1 MISSY
6 GPVRRSRAAWD
17 ILHPGP
23 VTLTRKVLRVPHR
36 LSSVVLIFG
45 GLAMIAPAGLAA
57 ERAKVIILGS
67 GTPIPDPAS
76 SGPCVAVVVNGQAYL
91 FDAGPG
97 VVRQAEAAAEKF
109 GLAALDATNLTRL
122 FITHLHSDHTLGY
135 PDLMLTTWVVG
146 RRQPLE
152 VYGPVGIDAMTDHL
166 KEAYA
171 ADIKVRTEGAEGLS
185 IRALTVNVHEISAA
199 GSVYRDANIT
209 VRAISVPHG
218 SWPQA
223 FGYAIDAAGRSIVIS
238 GDTAPTEAIVE
249 ACHGCDV
256 LVHEVYSADRFDLVF
271 GPRRGQYHSTF
282 HTSTRQLAELAS
294 RAKPKLLVLYH
305 QLYFGRPEEVDLEK
319 EIHRSYA
326 GVVVN
331 GRDLTAY

>member
-1 MISSY
+1 MSL
-6 GPVRRSRAAWD
+6 AAF
-17 ILHPGP
+17 P
-23 VTLTRKVLRVPHR
+23 
-36 LSSVVLIFG
+36 
-45 GLAMIAPAGLAA
+45 A

-67 GTPIPDPAS
+67 GTPIPDPSS

-97 VVRQAEAAAEKF
+97 VVRQAQAAAGKF

-135 PDLMLTTWVVG
+135 PDLMLTPWVVG
-146 RRQPLE
+146 RAQPLE
-152 VYGPVGIDAMTDHL
+152 VYGPEGLAAMTGHL
-166 KEAYA
+166 KDAYA

-185 IRALTVNVHEISAA
+185 KRALAVNVHEISAA
-199 GSVYRDANIT
+199 GIVYRDSNVT
-209 VRAISVPHG
+209 VRAIAVSHG

-223 FGYAIDAAGRSIVIS
+223 YGYAIDAGGRSIVIS

-271 GPRRGQYHSTF
+271 GARRGQYHSTF

-305 QLYFGRPEEVDLEK
+305 QLYFGPRDQVDLEK
-319 EIHRSYA
+319 EIRRSYA
-326 GVVVN
+326 GTVVS

>member
-1 MISSY
+1 MM
-6 GPVRRSRAAWD
+6 P
-17 ILHPGP
+17 
-23 VTLTRKVLRVPHR
+23 
-36 LSSVVLIFG
+36 
-45 GLAMIAPAGLAA
+45 PAGSAA
-57 ERAKVIILGS
+57 ERARVIILGS
-67 GTPIPDPAS
+67 GTPIPDPSS

-97 VVRQAEAAAEKF
+97 VVRRAQAAAEKF
-109 GLAALDATNLTRL
+109 GMAALDATNLTRL

-135 PDLMLTTWVVG
+135 PDLILTPWVVG

-152 VYGPVGIDAMTDHL
+152 VYGPEGMAAMTEHL

-171 ADIKVRTEGAEGLS
+171 ADIKVRTEGAEHLS
-185 IRALTVNVHEISAA
+185 TLGLTVNVHEISAA
-199 GSVYRDANIT
+199 GSVYRDANVT
-209 VRAISVPHG
+209 VKAIDVPHG

-223 FGYAIDAAGRSIVIS
+223 FGYAIDAGGRSIVIS

-271 GPRRGQYHSTF
+271 GARRGQYHSTF
-282 HTSTRQLAELAS
+282 HTSTRQLAELATK
-294 RAKPKLLVLYH
+294 AKPKLLVLYH
-305 QLYFGRPEEVDLEK
+305 QLYFGPHEEVDLEK
-319 EIHRSYA
+319 EIRRSYS
-326 GVVVN
+326 GIVVN

>member
-1 MISSY
+1 M
-6 GPVRRSRAAWD
+6 
-17 ILHPGP
+17 
-23 VTLTRKVLRVPHR
+23 
-36 LSSVVLIFG
+36 
-45 GLAMIAPAGLAA
+45 MAPAGSSA
-57 ERAKVIILGS
+57 EAAKVIILGS
-67 GTPIPDPAS
+67 GTPIPDPSS
-76 SGPCVAVVVNGQAYL
+76 SGPCVAIVVNGQAYL

-97 VVRQAEAAAEKF
+97 VVRQAEAAALKF
-109 GLAALDATNLTRL
+109 RMAALDATNLTRL

-135 PDLMLTTWVVG
+135 PDLILTTWVVG

-152 VYGPVGIDAMTDHL
+152 VYGPLGISAMTDHL
-166 KEAYA
+166 MQAYA

-185 IRALTVNVHEISAA
+185 KRALTVNVHEIASD
-199 GSVYRDANIT
+199 GIVYRDPNVT
-209 VRAISVPHG
+209 VRAISVLHG

-238 GDTAPTEAIVE
+238 GDTAPSDAIVA

-256 LVHEVYSADRFDLVF
+256 LVHEVYSADRHALVY
-271 GPRRGQYHSTF
+271 GSRAGQYHASF

-305 QLYFGRPEEVDLEK
+305 QLYFGPREEVDLEK
-319 EIHRSYA
+319 EIRRTYS
-326 GVVVN
+326 GNVVS

>member
-1 MISSY
+1 MMA
-6 GPVRRSRAAWD
+6 PV
-17 ILHPGP
+17 
-23 VTLTRKVLRVPHR
+23 
-36 LSSVVLIFG
+36 
-45 GLAMIAPAGLAA
+45 GLAA
-57 ERAKVIILGS
+57 DRAKVIILGS
-67 GTPIPDPAS
+67 GTPIPDPSS

-97 VVRQAEAAAEKF
+97 VVRRAQAAAEKF
-109 GLAALDATNLTRL
+109 AIAALDSTKLTRL

-135 PDLMLTTWVVG
+135 PDLMLTPWVVG
-146 RRQPLE
+146 RTEPLE
-152 VYGPVGIDAMTDHL
+152 VYGPDGVAAMTGHL

-185 IRALTVNVHEISAA
+185 KRGLAVNVHEISEA
-199 GSVYRDANIT
+199 GSVYHDANVT
-209 VRAISVPHG
+209 VRAIAVPHG

-238 GDTAPTEAIVE
+238 GDTAPSEAIVE

-294 RAKPKLLVLYH
+294 KAKPKLLVLYH
-305 QLYFGRPEEVDLEK
+305 QLYFGPHDEVDLEK
-319 EIHRSYA
+319 EIRRSYTGA
-326 GVVVN
+326 VMN